1 VLDDS
6 NPLENRLDLPK
17 IRLLGFLAV
26 PGDVF
31 SALFRVEGFKS
42 LFIGSLYGCS
52 TDLSSGA
59 SWLWV
64 AALVSLGFNRAALC

>member
-1 VLDDS
+1 MLDDS

-31 SALFRVEGFKS
+31 FCSPRVEGFKS
-42 LFIGSLYGCS
+42 LFIGFLYGCS
-52 TDLSSGA
+52 TASSSGA
-59 SWLWV
+59 TWLLV
-64 AALVSLGFNRAALC
+64 AALVSPDFK